1 MKRTAE
7 KVLSIISAVFTLL
20 SIIGGVAFAAFMK
33 AVLSDATIRS
43 EMEAEFLSDPALGT
57 EDA

>member
-20 SIIGGVAFAAFMK
+20 AIIGSFAFAAIMK
-33 AVLSDATIRS
+33 AVLSDGTLRS
-43 EMEAEFLSDPALGT
+43 EYGIGIFSRSNIRCRRC
-57 EDA
+57 